1 MDNVLIDTSA
11 WIDYFGNRQNDLA
24 IKVEHCVFN
33 TEVCTCYPVVQEV
46 LQGIRW
52 DEQYQKTK
60 TYLLDLKVLQADPI
74 LVAIESADLYR
85 FLRKKGVTVR
95 SSHDCTIAWFAINF
109 KVKLL
114 HNDKD
119 FNTIANYTSLETA

>member
-60 TYLLDLKVLQADPI
+60 TYLLDLKVLGQVGDTAMTSDR
-74 LVAIESADLYR
+74 AIVD
-85 FLRKKGVTVR
+85 VR
-95 SSHDCTIAWFAINF
+95 LPSE
-109 KVKLL
+109 L
-114 HNDKD
+114 
-119 FNTIANYTSLETA
+119 